1 MNFLEKWIEYDYN
14 PFVVFN
20 SQGKVLSVNREA
32 QYLLGK
38 VSNKE
43 LFDLALNYASET
55 YGFKTFFVDLE
66 FDKFEFFAITVG
78 YENDNEIGIKL
89 YKKPKS
95 KARNIGKQ
103 NRELT
108 SIYVLI
114 DLCISTNS
122 SLSKVEFTKD
132 FDPAIP
138 DMMLCVD
145 EFLKVVNKCLY
156 AFLESAK
163 VDVKLFVNI
172 GEHIKLDGKKY
183 SIVRIEINGDK
194 CKQTRQEIDLVASKS
209 DYTVGFGHNSITID
223 IPLITN

>member
-1 MNFLEKWIEYDYN
+1 MTFLEKWIEYDYN

-66 FDKFEFFAITVG
+66 FDKFEFFAVTVG
-78 YENDNEIGIKL
+78 YDTDDEIGIRL
-89 YKKPKS
+89 YKKPKNKVKNS
-95 KARNIGKQ
+95 NRS
-103 NRELT
+103 NREL
-108 SIYVLI
+108 SSVYVLI

-122 SLSKVEFTKD
+122 SLSQAEFQKN

-138 DMMLCVD
+138 DLMLCVD
-145 EFLKVVNKCLY
+145 DFLKVLNRCFY
-156 AFLESAK
+156 AFNESSAIN
-163 VDVKLFVNI
+163 VRLYINI
-172 GEHIKLDGKKY
+172 GEHVKIGERKY
-183 SIVRIEINGDK
+183 PILRIEISGDNFK
-194 CKQTRQEIDLVASKS
+194 NMRQEIETIATKS
-209 DYTVGFGHNSITID
+209 DYVIGFAHNTVMVD
-223 IPLITN
+223 IPVITK